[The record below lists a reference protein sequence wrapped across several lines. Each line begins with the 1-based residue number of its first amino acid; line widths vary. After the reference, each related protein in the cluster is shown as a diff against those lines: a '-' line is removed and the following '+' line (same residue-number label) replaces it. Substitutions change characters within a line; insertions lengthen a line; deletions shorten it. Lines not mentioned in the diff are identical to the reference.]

1 MIGYK
6 IKLTLGHNKINTN
19 NPKRTWYGSKKN
31 YLKLTDEHRA
41 KIKTSMLLKRLE
53 NNALGLLKKPLS
65 SDEIRSIDIL
75 LKKSM
80 PDMQRITHEGS
91 NEQPMKIDFSWQPP
105 KNNYRLRTKKITI
118 RNT

>member
-1 MIGYK
+1 MDIT
-6 IKLTLGHNKINTN
+6 KLIPTILKGLGMAA
-19 NPKRTWYGSKKN
+19 RKN

-105 KNNYRLRTKKITI
+105 KK
-118 RNT
+118 

>member
-1 MIGYK
+1 MAA
-6 IKLTLGHNKINTN
+6 
-19 NPKRTWYGSKKN
+19 RKN

-53 NNALGLLKKPLS
+53 NNALGLLKNPLT

-80 PDMQRITHEGS
+80 PDMQRITHEGNDDS
-91 NEQPMKIDFSWQPP
+91 PMKFDFTWQSP
-105 KNNYRLRTKKITI
+105 KK
-118 RNT
+118 

>member
-1 MIGYK
+1 M
-6 IKLTLGHNKINTN
+6 NMN
-19 NPKRTWYGSKKN
+19 
-31 YLKLTDEHRA
+31 

-53 NNALGLLKKPLS
+53 KTCFRFIKKPLS

-91 NEQPMKIDFSWQPP
+91 N
-105 KNNYRLRTKKITI
+105 RTT
-118 RNT
+118 NED